1 MKDLRADLQE
11 LYRSL
16 SKLPTTDGGRSVM
29 FISARSGEGVSS
41 IASSFALIAAEQ
53 ASKPVWLVDLDLKRN
68 YLFSSFAVGPFAE
81 AFGGVGPPYS
91 AMLKTQPFF
100 SIEPG
105 DEREWASLGLFTAHR
120 VGETRL
126 MVSQFDASRL
136 APGQSI
142 RIRTRPL
149 YWKALR
155 SATDWAVVD
164 APAQELAGAGLA
176 VASQMDRV
184 VIVVRADETSSGDV
198 EALRREIE
206 AHGGRIGGVVLN
218 RTKRGARMIDR
229 LAS

>member
-1 MKDLRADLQE
+1 M
-11 LYRSL
+11 
-16 SKLPTTDGGRSVM
+16 
-29 FISARSGEGVSS
+29 
-41 IASSFALIAAEQ
+41 
-53 ASKPVWLVDLDLKRN
+53 
-68 YLFSSFAVGPFAE
+68 
-81 AFGGVGPPYS
+81 GPPYS

-100 SIEPG
+100 SIDPG
-105 DEREWASLGLFTAHR
+105 DEREWAGRGLFTAHR

-126 MVSQFDASRL
+126 MVSQFDESRL
-136 APGQSI
+136 TPGQSI

-184 VIVVRADETSSGDV
+184 VIVVRADGTSSGDV

-206 AHGGRIGGVVLN
+206 AHGGRVGGVVLN